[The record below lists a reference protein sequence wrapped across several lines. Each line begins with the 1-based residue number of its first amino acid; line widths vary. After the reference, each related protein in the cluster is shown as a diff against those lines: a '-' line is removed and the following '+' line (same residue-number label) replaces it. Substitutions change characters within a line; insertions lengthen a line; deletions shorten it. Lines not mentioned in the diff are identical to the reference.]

1 MRQIAVI
8 GASGLVG
15 SALVERLLARHAGDA
30 VVPFVRS
37 SGNAMRLARRGLH
50 LEMLDLLNGAQ
61 VEAALSGATHVVNCS
76 RGDEEVMLGGLANLL
91 AACRRNRVEKLVH
104 LSSVAVYGDPPP
116 PQSER
121 ESCAPAAAKGSYGW
135 LKLQQD
141 RMLAKAADEGLRA
154 TVLCPPNIAGPHS
167 YFLVSLVDA
176 LRTGRFALLEDG
188 SAPCSLVDVSNL
200 AYAIELALD
209 GGPNDGRRMFVTD
222 AECTDWRSVIAH
234 LMPLVQVHQP
244 VPTISRQQVAAL
256 DAGGGTR
263 PVSVVRSIAHL
274 VSSDV
279 RAALRQDPLWAKLD
293 TGLRRA
299 VHRMGKPVED
309 KVRAAVEG
317 PLSPVKVARGVR
329 FDAALCRQQLRGV
342 RHSCALAKERL
353 GYEPLHTTAE
363 SMEAFRAWYRY
374 SHGMDT
380 AAWRLIQQLQ

>member
-1 MRQIAVI
+1 MRRIAVI

-15 SALVERLLARHAGDA
+15 SALVERLLARHAGDV

-50 LEMLDLLNGAQ
+50 LEMLDLLNRAQ
-61 VEAALSGATHVVNCS
+61 VDAALSGVTHVVNCS

-91 AACRRNRVEKLVH
+91 AACRRHRVEKLVH

-121 ESCAPAAAKGSYGW
+121 EGGLAAPEKGSYGW
-135 LKLQQD
+135 IKLQQD
-141 RMLAKAADEGLRA
+141 RMLAKAADEGLPA

-167 YFLVSLVDA
+167 YFLVSLVEA
-176 LRTGRFALLEDG
+176 LRAGRFALLEDG

-200 AYAIELALD
+200 AYAIDLALD
-209 GGPNDGRRMFVTD
+209 GGTQDGRRMFVTD
-222 AECTDWRSVIAH
+222 AECTDWRSLISH
-234 LMPLVQVHQP
+234 LLPVAQARQP
-244 VPTISRQQVAAL
+244 VPTISRQQLAAL
-256 DAGGGTR
+256 GAGAGSR
-263 PVSVVRSIAHL
+263 PVSVMRSITHL

-279 RAALRQDPLWAKLD
+279 RAALRRDPLWAKLD

-299 VHRMGKPVED
+299 VHRMGKSVED
-309 KVRAAVEG
+309 RVRVSVEG
-317 PLSPVKVARGVR
+317 PLRAVKAERGMR

-342 RHSCALAKERL
+342 RHSCALAKECL

-380 AAWRLIQQLQ
+380 AAWRLIRELQ